1 MVPLTLGT
9 ATTATITAARENRA
23 FSFRVTA
30 GQRFPVEATAS
41 GLRSRG
47 GATPEVN
54 VRAVDPV
61 TGFQGDGPFTVDAP
75 PDPWQYEAAGTGTAR
90 IIVDPVGD
98 TTATATFT
106 VSALT
111 DVTASLVLGRATTAV
126 ATLPGQNVVF
136 SVPAIGGSTPPAFRV
151 SGVSMTAPLSSGPAA
166 AQVQLRRS
174 GGSFESLADL
184 SPTTTALIHNPQ
196 GSYDPAQSGQLV
208 ITPSENT
215 TVALTVTMVRSKVT
229 TVAVTPGRPTKVT
242 FANPGDCTVLTF
254 AATGGK
260 WVAVV
265 ESQLTVQP
273 VQTELTRATGG
284 PYFHMGTI
292 SPNYDEFGPAL
303 DAGPA
308 AVTVSAPGVSSGS
321 LVVTLYLVA
330 DPVQAVT
337 ADRDVRVEW
346 SPGERT
352 VLTFGCEGGSARDP
366 GRHRDLQDRLD
377 DDLPLPES
385 G

>member
-61 TGFQGDGPFTVDAP
+61 TGYQGAGPFTVDAP

-273 VQTELTRATGG
+273 GADRADPGHRWAVLPHGHDQPELRRVRSGARCRPGRGHRECAWCQLRQSRGHAVPGRRPGAGRDGG
-284 PYFHMGTI
+284 PGRTRR
-292 SPNYDEFGPAL
+292 
-303 DAGPA
+303 
-308 AVTVSAPGVSSGS
+308 
-321 LVVTLYLVA
+321 VV
-330 DPVQAVT
+330 
-337 ADRDVRVEW
+337 
-346 SPGERT
+346 
-352 VLTFGCEGGSARDP
+352 AR
-366 GRHRDLQDRLD
+366 
-377 DDLPLPES
+377 
-385 G
+385 